1 LLSKLALGAIFYL
14 RARERVQ
21 PVGDSRILSPMPANI
36 SKREEQRLN
45 TMNEAPPVSTIPDQP
60 KNCGLAVWS
69 LVLSILAGREKR

>member
-1 LLSKLALGAIFYL
+1 
-14 RARERVQ
+14 
-21 PVGDSRILSPMPANI
+21 MPANI